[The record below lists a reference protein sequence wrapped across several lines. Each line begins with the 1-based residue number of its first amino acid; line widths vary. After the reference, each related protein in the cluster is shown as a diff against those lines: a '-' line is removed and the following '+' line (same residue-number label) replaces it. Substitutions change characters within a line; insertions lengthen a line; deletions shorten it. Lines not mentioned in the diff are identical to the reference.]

1 MNHPTSIISL
11 FLCVFDYRFFYLA
24 AFCMMLEGC
33 IYDYSYLFLQNNSV
47 KKFKNKIHKFNGE
60 LKPVDSELIREYC
73 KKSIEVDGSPL
84 HKDFP
89 PEIFVYRQ
97 PRFYLNYYTFPI
109 YPRTIYIFVKN
120 TYDEN
125 EAIDRTV
132 LAHELGHAFHA
143 KIRDHKYSMTTSV
156 ILLQTVIIIFSLM
169 QNYWLPSFI
178 SLIANFILFYIS
190 YVEYEVNL
198 ETEADFAALKI
209 IEKIEGNDAMKAAAV
224 NLIKMR
230 LEEYRTQ
237 NYEFQKKKR
246 RIFKASIKCICP
258 FIDEK
263 DRLDLISQIIKKNK
277 KNYQIPNSKKKD
289 YLVMFEDFVI
299 DMLQRMPYYPSA
311 LKNIFIPSFLYVLCA
326 TISLF
331 TSGAV
336 VVYFFLKSDNINA
349 FFDRIFPPL
358 FFIWMIMT
366 LLLLVYMVLI
376 SKLWKRTDL
385 FLRQN
390 GL

>member
-1 MNHPTSIISL
+1 MNHSTSIISL

-24 AFCMMLEGC
+24 AFCMMLEEC
-33 IYDYSYLFLQNNSV
+33 IYYYSYFFLQNNSV
-47 KKFKNKIHKFNGE
+47 KNFKNKIRSFKE
-60 LKPVDSELIREYC
+60 KLTPVDSELIREYC
-73 KKSIEVDGSPL
+73 KKSIEVDASPF

-97 PRFYLNYYTFPI
+97 PQFHLNYYTFPI
-109 YPRTIYIFVKN
+109 YPRTIYIFVKK
-120 TYDEN
+120 TFDEN
-125 EAIDRTV
+125 EAIDRAV
-132 LAHELGHAFHA
+132 FAHELGHAFHA
-143 KIRDHKYSMTTSV
+143 KFRDHKYSITTSV
-156 ILLQTVIIIFSLM
+156 ILLQIVITVFSLM
-169 QNYWLPSFI
+169 QNYWIFCFITLITNSILFFI
-178 SLIANFILFYIS
+178 SYID
-190 YVEYEVNL
+190 YESNL

-246 RIFKASIKCICP
+246 RVFKASIKCICP

-263 DRLDLISQIIKKNK
+263 DRLDLISQIIKKK
-277 KNYQIPNSKKKD
+277 KCQIPNSKKKD

-331 TSGAV
+331 ATGAV
-336 VVYFFLKSDNINA
+336 VVNYFLKSDNRNA
-349 FFDRIFPPL
+349 FFDRIFPPS